1 MALRPWATPC
11 GSGRRS
17 KADHRLPQIV
27 LERNG
32 NLPVSREL
40 FNSSKRVKRTAHT
53 GALLH
58 GCSGVPSRRDGACL
72 APCQPPPTC
81 PEATSEDATAPFRSA
96 LCAFLHLGGLTA
108 RQCTVLYFATALK
121 TQTKLSGKNGLFLR
135 IPCLMVHQIIWSNLE
150 FLFSCLFPVRTG
162 PNSSLL
168 SPLPTSLPGT
178 LKCSLDPARQS
189 T

>member
-1 MALRPWATPC
+1 MGIFPFHVSCSIAVNELNVLLTPEPFCTAALVSLPAEMALAQ
-11 GSGRRS
+11 
-17 KADHRLPQIV
+17 A
-27 LERNG
+27 LE
-32 NLPVSREL
+32 SR
-40 FNSSKRVKRTAHT
+40 
-53 GALLH
+53 
-58 GCSGVPSRRDGACL
+58 ACL

-96 LCAFLHLGGLTA
+96 LCAFLHLGGLIA
-108 RQCTVLYFATALK
+108 QQCTVLYFATALK
-121 TQTKLSGKNGLFLR
+121 TQTKLSGKNGLFLC
-135 IPCLMVHQIIWSNLE
+135 ILCLMVHQVIWSNLE

-178 LKCSLDPARQS
+178 LKCSLDPARQN